1 MFRDFLTFD
10 KYLTPSIIR
19 IFYLLQ
25 LALIGLATLS
35 GALTALSVLF
45 LHSFIGGLF
54 LLAAVLLGAALG
66 VMGARIVTEVVM
78 VFFQNNEHLAAIRA
92 HTQR

>member
-1 MFRDFLTFD
+1 MIGDFLNFD
-10 KYLTPSIIR
+10 RYLTPSIIR

-25 LALIGLATLS
+25 IALIALFTISGILFALA
-35 GALTALSVLF
+35 AMF
-45 LHSFIGGLF
+45 QSFFGGLVA
-54 LLAAVLLGAALG
+54 LCGTLLGGAIG

-92 HTQR
+92 QTQR